1 MKKKIFVGTGTGLV
15 IAVGFICLCMW
26 FASGAGS
33 AAYYTQIDNQKVEQV
48 DSRGG
53 VIDLQGGLPYSYTL
67 PAYDENGSEKDVT
80 FGASRELKEGA
91 FLRLTLAP
99 VRGVIEWSEVQYDE
113 LPTAVQEHFLE
124 P

>member
-1 MKKKIFVGTGTGLV
+1 MGIGGYGNK
-15 IAVGFICLCMW
+15 
-26 FASGAGS
+26 
-33 AAYYTQIDNQKVEQV
+33 QV

-67 PAYDENGSEKDVT
+67 PAYDENGSKKDIT

-91 FLRLTLAP
+91 FLCLTVAP
-99 VRGVIEWSEVQYDE
+99 VRGVVEWSEVQYDE
-113 LPTAVQEHFLE
+113 LPAAVQVHYMK

>member
-1 MKKKIFVGTGTGLV
+1 MKKKIFVGTGSGIV
-15 IAVGFICLCMW
+15 IAVGFICLCLW
-26 FASGAGS
+26 LSSGAGS
-33 AAYYTQIDNQKVEQV
+33 ADYYTQIDNQKIEQV

-67 PAYDENGSEKDVT
+67 PAYDENGSEKDIT

-91 FLRLTLAP
+91 FLCLTVAP
-99 VRGVIEWSEVQYDE
+99 VRGVTEWREVQYDE
-113 LPTAVQEHFLE
+113 LPKAVQAHYLE

>member
-1 MKKKIFVGTGTGLV
+1 MKKKIFVGTGTGII
-15 IAVGFICLCMW
+15 IAVGFICLCLW
-26 FASGAGS
+26 LSSGAGS
-33 AAYYTQIDNQKVEQV
+33 AGYYTQIDNQKIEQV

-67 PAYDENGSEKDVT
+67 PAYDENGSEKDIT

-91 FLRLTLAP
+91 FLCLTVAP
-99 VRGVIEWSEVQYDE
+99 VRGVTEWREVQYDE
-113 LPTAVQEHFLE
+113 LPAAVQVHYME